1 MKWLTTL
8 RSRSLLLALVAAPV
22 ALYALYLALVASDR
36 YVSESVIAVR
46 QAGGDGGNVPGAALL
61 LAGLNPPSR
70 EDTLYLK
77 AFVHSRSLM
86 LELDAALGLRA
97 HFGAER
103 ADWPYVLASDASRE
117 EFADYFRQRVEVSF
131 DNEATLLRIRTQG
144 FDADFAQRLNKGI
157 LEASERFVNETSQR
171 MARERLRFAEGELAL
186 AGERLQKARDAVL
199 AFQSRHQLLDPSAQ
213 AQATGALTAELEASR
228 TRLQA
233 ELGGL
238 LAYLNEDAFQVQAL
252 RARIAA
258 LDRQIDTE
266 RSRATTDGRR
276 GERLTSLAVQ
286 FQGLQLQAQFAQ
298 DGYKLAAVAVENARI
313 DATRKIKSLLVV
325 EPPSQPDEAEY
336 PLKLYNLTTLLVVCL
351 LLFGITRLV
360 LTTIREHQD

>member
-1 MKWLTTL
+1 MKWLTAL

-22 ALYALYLALVASDR
+22 LLYGLYLALVASDR

-46 QAGGDGGNVPGAALL
+46 QAGSDGGNLPGAALL
-61 LAGLNPPSR
+61 LSGLNPPSR

-77 AFVHSRSLM
+77 AFVHSRALM
-86 LELDAALGLRA
+86 QELDGKLGLRA
-97 HFGAER
+97 HFSAPR
-103 ADWPYVLASDASRE
+103 ADQPYRLASDASQE
-117 EFADYFRQRVEVSF
+117 DFTEYFRRRVELSF
-131 DNEATLLRIRTQG
+131 DNEATLLRIRAQG
-144 FDADFAQRLNKGI
+144 FDAAFAQKLNKAI

-171 MARERLRFAEGELAL
+171 MAGERLRFAEGELER
-186 AGERLQKARDAVL
+186 AGGRLQAAKNEVL
-199 AFQSRHQLLDPSAQ
+199 AFQSRHRLLDPTAQ

-258 LDRQIDTE
+258 LERQIDTE
-266 RSRATTDGRR
+266 RARATTDDRK
-276 GERLTSLAVQ
+276 GERLTALAVQ

-298 DGYKLAAVAVENARI
+298 DAYKLAAVAVENARI
-313 DATRKIKSLLVV
+313 DASRKIKSLLVV
-325 EPPSQPDEAEY
+325 EPPSLPEEAEY
-336 PLKLYNLTTLLVVCL
+336 PLKLYNMTTLLVVCL
-351 LLFGITRLV
+351 LLFGIVRLV